1 VKLVGEF
8 NIVVTG
14 VGGQGVLTLSR
25 VIAVWALKSGY
36 KVRVGETLGMAQRG
50 GIVQSYV
57 RLGSDVESPLIEV
70 GGADVLIALDYIEA
84 LRALGFLSGKS
95 KVIVNSRTITPI
107 SVLLGVER
115 MPSFIEALGALR
127 SSAGEVYVF
136 DASSIATKVGL
147 PASINMAMLGAFT
160 SLFRDLVDRE
170 LMLDAIREVIA
181 GRFMEQNLK
190 AFELGFK
197 AIESSKNAFAN

>member
-1 VKLVGEF
+1 MKLVGEF

-57 RLGSDVESPLIEV
+57 RFGSDVESPLIEV

-95 KVIVNSRTITPI
+95 KVIVNSRTITP
-107 SVLLGVER
+107 L
-115 MPSFIEALGALR
+115 
-127 SSAGEVYVF
+127 
-136 DASSIATKVGL
+136 
-147 PASINMAMLGAFT
+147 
-160 SLFRDLVDRE
+160 SL
-170 LMLDAIREVIA
+170 IHI
-181 GRFMEQNLK
+181 
-190 AFELGFK
+190 
-197 AIESSKNAFAN
+197 

>member
-1 VKLVGEF
+1 MVGEF

-147 PASINMAMLGAFT
+147 PASINMAML
-160 SLFRDLVDRE
+160 
-170 LMLDAIREVIA
+170 
-181 GRFMEQNLK
+181 
-190 AFELGFK
+190 
-197 AIESSKNAFAN
+197 